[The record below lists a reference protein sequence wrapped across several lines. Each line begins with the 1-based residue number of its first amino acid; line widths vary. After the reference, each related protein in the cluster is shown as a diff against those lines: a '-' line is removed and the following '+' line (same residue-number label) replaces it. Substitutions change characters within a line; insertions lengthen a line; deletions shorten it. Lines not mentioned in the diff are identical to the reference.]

1 MLRIFGDKHY
11 SCDGIARRSFVQA
24 GLLGV
29 GGLTLAD
36 WLALKAS
43 AETKSSGVSPT
54 GKSVI
59 LLWMSGGPGHME
71 TWDPKPDA
79 VDQYR
84 GPFGAI
90 GSLASAALCGAGPY
104 LLFRREAIGG
114 GDVKLFAAL
123 GATAGLLVGL
133 EGQLFAF
140 ILAALW
146 AIVRVAAGG
155 GLGTLIR
162 NVGRLIVNPILPQH
176 RRRALEPASLTSLRL
191 GAFILTGVGLS
202 VALRTLP
209 GVHG

>member
-1 MLRIFGDKHY
+1 MPHIAYLLALGLAAGAAITDWRTGRIPNW
-11 SCDGIARRSFVQA
+11 
-24 GLLGV
+24 
-29 GGLTLAD
+29 LTLPVLFA
-36 WLALKAS
+36 APVAYFVH
-43 AETKSSGVSPT
+43 A
-54 GKSVI
+54 
-59 LLWMSGGPGHME
+59 
-71 TWDPKPDA
+71 
-79 VDQYR
+79 

-146 AIVRVAAGG
+146 AVVRVAAGG
-155 GLGTLIR
+155 GLGTLAR

-191 GAFILTGVGLS
+191 GAFILAGVGLS